1 MCERMEEREEEEEG
15 CGEVVVAEEVVGRR
29 ALDVGPSGGLDAVDV
44 AGKGKAP
51 SKAVLDAAALGR
63 TSSPPAGDDPASDGV
78 LGIDAAGLRAFSAPS
93 RSSPSSTSSPCTLVA
108 AVLALHLA
116 PRARCASPPREGAK
130 PARAPER
137 GLPGYEGDELL
148 CEVVEAV
155 EAERVRWMLR
165 GGRGGVV
172 GRLEGRAEEVEEA
185 LGEGAALG
193 RGSPG
198 R

>member
-15 CGEVVVAEEVVGRR
+15 CGEVVVAQEVVGRR
-29 ALDVGPSGGLDAVDV
+29 ALDKGPSGGLDAVDV

-51 SKAVLDAAALGR
+51 SRAVLDAAAPGR
-63 TSSPPAGDDPASDGV
+63 TFSPPAGDDPASDGV
-78 LGIDAAGLRAFSAPS
+78 LGIDAAGLLAFSAPS

-108 AVLALHLA
+108 PVLALHRA

-130 PARAPER
+130 PAGAPER
-137 GLPGYEGDELL
+137 GLPGYECDELL
-148 CEVVEAV
+148 YEVVEAV

-172 GRLEGRAEEVEEA
+172 GLWEGRGEEDEEA
-185 LGEGAALG
+185 VDDVAALG
-193 RGSPG
+193 RGRPG
-198 R
+198 